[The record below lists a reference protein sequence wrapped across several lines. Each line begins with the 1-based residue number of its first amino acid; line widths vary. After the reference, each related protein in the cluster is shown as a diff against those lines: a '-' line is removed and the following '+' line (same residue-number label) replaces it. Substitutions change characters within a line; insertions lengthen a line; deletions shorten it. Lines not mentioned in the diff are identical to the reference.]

1 MATKTPRKR
10 LPPVTQEEAKRL
22 IDLVDNAIYEFEGQ
36 FDHLEAA
43 IGIYLVGRIIGWRP
57 LLLIHN
63 KRTIR
68 RVEEILKI
76 NFRKDLPEETRVSD
90 KSVAY
95 KAIKD
100 IGNFWKAVSGDISLE
115 HRREA
120 K

>member
-1 MATKTPRKR
+1 MAPKTPRKR
-10 LPPVTQEEAKRL
+10 LPPVTPEEAKRL
-22 IDLVDNAIYEFEGQ
+22 VDLIDNAIYPFEGT

-43 IGIYLVGRIIGWRP
+43 IGIYMVGRIVGWRP

-68 RVEEILKI
+68 RVEEILGI
-76 NFRKDLPEETRVSD
+76 ELRKALPEETRMSD

-95 KAIKD
+95 MAVQKLGK
-100 IGNFWKAVSGDISLE
+100 FWKAVSGDVSIE

-120 K
+120 A